1 MQKYKKVAKEGHKMG
16 KYRPENTKK
25 RKKDAEQHVLRDS
38 SKGTH
43 YIYNARDKND
53 GPTARR
59 TKQEGE
65 RGKEKAGKQKT
76 ENRKQESGKNRL
88 QRVHTKGILL
98 TIYYFFRLFSNFFLF
113 SLGSLLIFCYLCTQ
127 KQQNMIFF

>member
-1 MQKYKKVAKEGHKMG
+1 MRRLFGCK
-16 KYRPENTKK
+16 NTKK
-25 RKKDAEQHVLRDS
+25 LPKRGIKWGNIDPETQRNAKKDAEQHVLRDS

-76 ENRKQESGKNRL
+76 ENRKAERIDYKESVQRGFCL
-88 QRVHTKGILL
+88 QFIIFLG
-98 TIYYFFRLFSNFFLF
+98 YFRTFFYFYLVVCLFFATFALRNNK
-113 SLGSLLIFCYLCTQ
+113 T
-127 KQQNMIFF
+127 

>member
-1 MQKYKKVAKEGHKMG
+1 MG

-76 ENRKQESGKNRL
+76 ENRKQKQKTGKR
-88 QRVHTKGILL
+88 KE
-98 TIYYFFRLFSNFFLF
+98 
-113 SLGSLLIFCYLCTQ
+113 
-127 KQQNMIFF
+127 

>member
-1 MQKYKKVAKEGHKMG
+1 MG
-16 KYRPENTKK
+16 KYRPGKTKK
-25 RKKDAEQHVLRDS
+25 RKKDAEQHDLRDA

-43 YIYNARDKND
+43 YIYNAREKND

-76 ENRKQESGKNRL
+76 EKQENRKQESGKNRL

-98 TIYYFFRLFSNFFLF
+98 TSYYFFRRFSNFFLF
-113 SLGSLLIFCYLCTQ
+113 LLGGLLIFCYLCTQ

>member
-1 MQKYKKVAKEGHKMG
+1 MG
-16 KYRPENTKK
+16 KYRPGKTKK

-76 ENRKQESGKNRL
+76 ENRKAERIDYKE
-88 QRVHTKGILL
+88 
-98 TIYYFFRLFSNFFLF
+98 
-113 SLGSLLIFCYLCTQ
+113 CTQ
-127 KQQNMIFF
+127 RGFCLQFIIFLGYFRTFFYFYLVVCLFFATFALRNNKT

>member
-1 MQKYKKVAKEGHKMG
+1 MG
-16 KYRPENTKK
+16 KYRPGKTKK

-43 YIYNARDKND
+43 YINNARDKNN

-65 RGKEKAGKQKT
+65 GGRRRVKGGRRKEKGKREKQENRKQKT
-76 ENRKQESGKNRL
+76 ENRKAERIDYKE
-88 QRVHTKGILL
+88 
-98 TIYYFFRLFSNFFLF
+98 
-113 SLGSLLIFCYLCTQ
+113 CTQ
-127 KQQNMIFF
+127 RGFCLQFIIFLGYFRTFFYFYLVVCLFFATFALRNNKT

>member
-1 MQKYKKVAKEGHKMG
+1 MG

-76 ENRKQESGKNRL
+76 ENRKQETENRKQKTGKRKAGRIDYKESVQRGFCL
-88 QRVHTKGILL
+88 QFIIFLG
-98 TIYYFFRLFSNFFLF
+98 YFRTFFYFHLVVCLFFATFALRNNK
-113 SLGSLLIFCYLCTQ
+113 T
-127 KQQNMIFF
+127 

>member
-1 MQKYKKVAKEGHKMG
+1 MG

-43 YIYNARDKND
+43 YIYNAREKND

-59 TKQEGE
+59 TKQEGKGE
-65 RGKEKAGKQKT
+65 RRKGKT
-76 ENRKQESGKNRL
+76 ENRKAGRIDYKE
-88 QRVHTKGILL
+88 
-98 TIYYFFRLFSNFFLF
+98 
-113 SLGSLLIFCYLCTQ
+113 CTQ
-127 KQQNMIFF
+127 RGFCLQFIIFLGYFRTFFYFYLVVCLFFATFALRNNKT

>member
-1 MQKYKKVAKEGHKMG
+1 MG
-16 KYRPENTKK
+16 KYRPGNTKK
-25 RKKDAEQHVLRDS
+25 RQKDAEQHVLRDS

-76 ENRKQESGKNRL
+76 ENRKRKTENRKAERIDYKESVQRGFCL
-88 QRVHTKGILL
+88 QFIIFLG
-98 TIYYFFRLFSNFFLF
+98 YFRTFFYFHLVVCLFFATFALRNNK
-113 SLGSLLIFCYLCTQ
+113 T
-127 KQQNMIFF
+127 

>member
-1 MQKYKKVAKEGHKMG
+1 MG
-16 KYRPENTKK
+16 KYRPGNTKK

-43 YIYNARDKND
+43 YIYNAREKND

-76 ENRKQESGKNRL
+76 ENRKAERIDYKESVQRGFCL
-88 QRVHTKGILL
+88 QFIIFLG
-98 TIYYFFRLFSNFFLF
+98 YFRTFFYFYLVVCLFFATFALRNNK
-113 SLGSLLIFCYLCTQ
+113 T
-127 KQQNMIFF
+127 

>member
-1 MQKYKKVAKEGHKMG
+1 MG

-76 ENRKQESGKNRL
+76 EKQENRKQESGKNRL

-113 SLGSLLIFCYLCTQ
+113 LLGGLLIFCYLCTQ

>member
-1 MQKYKKVAKEGHKMG
+1 MG
-16 KYRPENTKK
+16 KYRPGNTKK

-53 GPTARR
+53 GATARR

-65 RGKEKAGKQKT
+65 RGKGKGESRKTENGKQET
-76 ENRKQESGKNRL
+76 ENRKQKTGKRNAERIDY
-88 QRVHTKGILL
+88 KE
-98 TIYYFFRLFSNFFLF
+98 
-113 SLGSLLIFCYLCTQ
+113 CTQ
-127 KQQNMIFF
+127 RGFCLQFIIFLGYFRTFFYFYLVVCLFFATFALRNNKT

>member
-1 MQKYKKVAKEGHKMG
+1 MG

-53 GPTARR
+53 GPTGRR
-59 TKQEGE
+59 TKQDGEGGRRRVKGE
-65 RGKEKAGKQKT
+65 RRKEKAGKQKT
-76 ENRKQESGKNRL
+76 ENRKRKTENRKAERIDYKESVQRGFCL
-88 QRVHTKGILL
+88 QFIIFLG
-98 TIYYFFRLFSNFFLF
+98 YFRTFFYFYLVVCLFFATFALRNNK
-113 SLGSLLIFCYLCTQ
+113 T
-127 KQQNMIFF
+127 

>member
-1 MQKYKKVAKEGHKMG
+1 MG

-76 ENRKQESGKNRL
+76 ENRKQETENRKQKTGKRKAGRIDYKESVQRGFCL
-88 QRVHTKGILL
+88 QFIIFLG
-98 TIYYFFRLFSNFFLF
+98 YFRTFFYFYLVVCLFFATFALRNNK
-113 SLGSLLIFCYLCTQ
+113 T
-127 KQQNMIFF
+127 

>member
-1 MQKYKKVAKEGHKMG
+1 MG

-65 RGKEKAGKQKT
+65 RGKEKAGKTENGKQKT
-76 ENRKQESGKNRL
+76 ENRKAERIDYKE
-88 QRVHTKGILL
+88 
-98 TIYYFFRLFSNFFLF
+98 
-113 SLGSLLIFCYLCTQ
+113 CTQ
-127 KQQNMIFF
+127 RGFCLQFIIFLGYFRTFFYFYLVVCLFFATFALRNNKT

>member
-1 MQKYKKVAKEGHKMG
+1 MG
-16 KYRPENTKK
+16 KYRPGNTKK

-65 RGKEKAGKQKT
+65 TGKEKAGKQKT
-76 ENRKQESGKNRL
+76 ENRKQKTGK
-88 QRVHTKGILL
+88 
-98 TIYYFFRLFSNFFLF
+98 
-113 SLGSLLIFCYLCTQ
+113 Q
-127 KQQNMIFF
+127 KTGKQEE

>member
-1 MQKYKKVAKEGHKMG
+1 MG

-113 SLGSLLIFCYLCTQ
+113 ALGSLLIFCYLYTQ